1 MMYAAF
7 GSRVRA
13 IVSFRTFSAGPIGTL
28 KYIKCTRS
36 TDQNGLQLSNGLLFL
51 IFLILF
57 NFWILCIEKKGKSTE
72 IEREREGRIVKKKRQ
87 CDRWLDI
94 YYYIHILFCVLG
106 KTSNAW
112 RTQWILASLMGG
124 DDDLVG
130 DIMSASIVQKGPTH
144 LLCFGFSIH
153 LLFIQMQFFFFIFFF
168 LFVSCWCLLPFAW
181 FLFSVTSI
189 VRRINA
195 RFVHWHPEKILFD
208 HRLDVTL

>member
-1 MMYAAF
+1 MHSFDWPKRFATIEWL
-7 GSRVRA
+7 
-13 IVSFRTFSAGPIGTL
+13 IVLDFLNSF
-28 KYIKCTRS
+28 
-36 TDQNGLQLSNGLLFL
+36 QFL
-51 IFLILF
+51 DFVHR
-57 NFWILCIEKKGKSTE
+57 KKRKSTE

-168 LFVSCWCLLPFAW
+168 CSSLVGARCHLPDF
-181 FLFSVTSI
+181 FSPSLQSSD
-189 VRRINA
+189 A
-195 RFVHWHPEKILFD
+195 
-208 HRLDVTL
+208 